1 MKKLNFWKILLII
14 LSIEIFLVFVFGLI
28 KSGLEIYNNY
38 GEGNLIVMIMFGIL
52 ASIFQTILA
61 VFLNPIVFFF
71 GCIYV
76 ASKVS
81 SKKVRKTKL
90 SSNDINDYNGYF
102 RDILKEYSV
111 SVLSYIDDF
120 KLDYPSDL
128 IAMLL
133 QMEYKKIIS
142 FNEDNITINNYG
154 KEIKPSEKVILDS
167 IKNGKL
173 EWFGYNELEHI
184 TKENISEKPTLT
196 ITPAKY
202 LFEKSIKEEGLS
214 CGLLEEKEASNKLLI
229 KEVVFSTIIYAI
241 AGFFL
246 FSLINYFTSLNEIN
260 FEILYFIPLI
270 ILCLF
275 MMFFPFYK
283 LWSLIILYAK
293 VKSDNYFRTK
303 KGEEVNKKLEGL
315 KNFLKDFSILSE
327 REKHEIALWDEYLIY
342 SVLFNHNNAI
352 TDKYKKLIK

>member
-1 MKKLNFWKILLII
+1 MKKMKFSKILLII
-14 LSIEIFLVFVFGLI
+14 VLMVFIYNIIDNGI
-28 KSGLEIYNNY
+28 EIYNDY
-38 GEGNLIVMIMFGIL
+38 DGENLLLMIFLGL
-52 ASIFQTILA
+52 GLSIFQTILT
-61 VFLNPIVFFF
+61 VFLNPVVFFF
-71 GCIYV
+71 SCIYI

-90 SSNDINDYNGYF
+90 SSIDINEYNGYF

-142 FNEDNITINNYG
+142 FNEDRITINEYNG
-154 KEIKPSEKVILDS
+154 ELKSSEKVILDS
-167 IKNGKL
+167 IENGKL
-173 EWFGYNELEHI
+173 KWFGYNNLEQI
-184 TKENISEKPTLT
+184 TKDDINEKPTLS
-196 ITPAKY
+196 ITPARY
-202 LFEKSIKEEGLS
+202 LFEEKIKEEGIA
-214 CGLLEEKEASNKLLI
+214 CGLLEEKEASKKILVKDI
-229 KEVVFSTIIYAI
+229 VFSIIIYAI
-241 AGFFL
+241 AGFVL
-246 FSLINYFTSLNEIN
+246 SSLINYFTSLYEAN
-260 FEILYFIPLI
+260 FVIFILICI
-270 ILCLF
+270 SCLF

-283 LWSLIILYAK
+283 LWSLVILYSK
-293 VKSDNYFRTK
+293 IKSDNYFRTK

-352 TDKYKKLIK
+352 TEKYKKLIN

>member
-1 MKKLNFWKILLII
+1 MKKLNFWKILLLILTIVFIYNII
-14 LSIEIFLVFVFGLI
+14 DNSIEIYNDYEGENLLLMILLGL
-28 KSGLEIYNNY
+28 GL
-38 GEGNLIVMIMFGIL
+38 
-52 ASIFQTILA
+52 SIFQTALTL
-61 VFLNPIVFFF
+61 FLNPIVFFF

-142 FNEDNITINNYG
+142 FNEDNITINNYD

-184 TKENISEKPTLT
+184 TKENINEKPTLM

-229 KEVVFSTIIYAI
+229 KDIVFSIIIYAI
-241 AGFFL
+241 AGFL
-246 FSLINYFTSLNEIN
+246 LYSLINYFTSLNEID
-260 FEILYFIPLI
+260 FEILYFIPLL

-283 LWSLIILYAK
+283 LWYLIILYAK
-293 VKSDNYFRTK
+293 IKSDNYFRTK

-327 REKHEIALWDEYLIY
+327 REKYEIALWDEYLIY

>member
-14 LSIEIFLVFVFGLI
+14 LSIEIFLVFIFGLI

-38 GEGNLIVMIMFGIL
+38 GEGNLIVMILFGIL

-61 VFLNPIVFFF
+61 VFLNPVVLFF

-133 QMEYKKIIS
+133 QMEYKK
-142 FNEDNITINNYG
+142 
-154 KEIKPSEKVILDS
+154 
-167 IKNGKL
+167 
-173 EWFGYNELEHI
+173 
-184 TKENISEKPTLT
+184 
-196 ITPAKY
+196 
-202 LFEKSIKEEGLS
+202 
-214 CGLLEEKEASNKLLI
+214 
-229 KEVVFSTIIYAI
+229 
-241 AGFFL
+241 
-246 FSLINYFTSLNEIN
+246 
-260 FEILYFIPLI
+260 
-270 ILCLF
+270 
-275 MMFFPFYK
+275 
-283 LWSLIILYAK
+283 
-293 VKSDNYFRTK
+293 
-303 KGEEVNKKLEGL
+303 
-315 KNFLKDFSILSE
+315 
-327 REKHEIALWDEYLIY
+327 
-342 SVLFNHNNAI
+342 
-352 TDKYKKLIK
+352 

>member
-1 MKKLNFWKILLII
+1 
-14 LSIEIFLVFVFGLI
+14 
-28 KSGLEIYNNY
+28 
-38 GEGNLIVMIMFGIL
+38 
-52 ASIFQTILA
+52 
-61 VFLNPIVFFF
+61 
-71 GCIYV
+71 
-76 ASKVS
+76 
-81 SKKVRKTKL
+81 
-90 SSNDINDYNGYF
+90 
-102 RDILKEYSV
+102 
-111 SVLSYIDDF
+111 
-120 KLDYPSDL
+120 
-128 IAMLL
+128 MLL

-142 FNEDNITINNYG
+142 FNEDNITINNYD

-202 LFEKSIKEEGLS
+202 LFEKSIKEEGIAS
-214 CGLLEEKEASNKLLI
+214 GLLEKKEASNKLLI
-229 KEVVFSTIIYAI
+229 KDIVFSIIIYAI

-246 FSLINYFTSLNEIN
+246 YSLINYFTSLYEAN
-260 FEILYFIPLI
+260 FVIFILIC

-283 LWSLIILYAK
+283 FWSLIILCAK
-293 VKSDNYFRTK
+293 IKSDNYFRTK

>member
-14 LSIEIFLVFVFGLI
+14 LSIEFFLVFIFGLI
-28 KSGLEIYNNY
+28 KSGIEIYNDY
-38 GEGNLIVMIMFGIL
+38 DGENLILMIFLGL
-52 ASIFQTILA
+52 GLSIFQTILT
-61 VFLNPIVFFF
+61 VFLNPVVLFFS
-71 GCIYV
+71 CIYI
-76 ASKVS
+76 AYKVS

-90 SSNDINDYNGYF
+90 SSIDINEYNGYF

-142 FNEDNITINNYG
+142 FNEDRITINEYNG
-154 KEIKPSEKVILDS
+154 ELKSSEKVILDS
-167 IKNGKL
+167 IENGKL
-173 EWFGYNELEHI
+173 KWFGYNNLEQI
-184 TKENISEKPTLT
+184 TKDDINEKPTLS
-196 ITPAKY
+196 ITPARH
-202 LFEKSIKEEGLS
+202 LFEKSIKEEGVS
-214 CGLLEEKEASNKLLI
+214 CGLLEEKEASKKILVKDI
-229 KEVVFSTIIYAI
+229 IFSIIIYAI
-241 AGFFL
+241 AFFLL
-246 FSLINYFTSLNEIN
+246 FSLINYLTSLDEIN
-260 FEILYFIPLI
+260 FEIIYFIPLL
-270 ILCLF
+270 ILCIF
-275 MMFFPFYK
+275 VMFFPFYK
-283 LWSLIILYAK
+283 FWSLIALYSK
-293 VKSDNYFRTK
+293 IKSDNYFRTK

-352 TDKYKKLIK
+352 TEKYKKLIN